1 MIITT
6 GSLKFRKI
14 NSTKNSNIRPTPN
27 KVRQAIFNILK
38 HKFRMDIWIKQ
49 SNILDAFAGTGMV
62 GFEALSRGIA
72 NLTIIEKDKKNF
84 GAILQ
89 NLKTLN
95 ISNKVLALNEDFFNV
110 NSLPYKYRLV
120 YLDPPFYK
128 NLINSSLEKVL
139 DIDIL
144 EKNSVIVCETEKV
157 FDFQPKEK
165 RNIFFSRVYGAV
177 KLTFLVYT

>member
-49 SNILDAFAGTGMV
+49 SNILDAFAGTGIV

-84 GAILQ
+84 GTILQ
-89 NLKTLN
+89 NVKTLN
-95 ISNKVLALNEDFFNV
+95 ISNKVLALNKDFFNV

-144 EKNSVIVCETEKV
+144 EENSVIVCETEKV

-165 RNIFFSRVYGAV
+165 KNIFFSRVYGAV

>member
-14 NSTKNSNIRPTPN
+14 NSTKNSSIRPTPN

-38 HKFRMDIWIKQ
+38 HKCKMDIWIKQ

-89 NLKTLN
+89 NVKTLN
-95 ISNKVLALNEDFFNV
+95 ISNKVLALNKDFFNV

-120 YLDPPFYK
+120 YLDPPK

-165 RNIFFSRVYGAV
+165 KNIFFSRVYGAV
-177 KLTFLVYT
+177 KLTFLGYT